1 LVILKKGFKIMLP
14 TAFILLAAIFAN
26 GCATVKTQAELVA
39 IVQSEKNPMK
49 LFDYARKNPYS
60 SVCRLATERL
70 LELGHHVLLGKLM
83 NISSDAEVQRI
94 VISGVADEGMVWETA
109 YNRDRAQVV
118 RDAAAIRIN
127 DPIALA
133 ELFVERLASPEVV
146 IPRLTKEMFL
156 RQDIKRRLDE
166 TIKNRSEKP
175 VIRGAAFMAL
185 EDVDML
191 CETETQIGIAD
202 FLMCWQP
209 IDGQITPG
217 MRAKAKLDLVDENAL
232 FLLVF
237 STSDN
242 DLLNHCVKCIDDNGK
257 LEKIK
262 NDHKDV
268 RIQAQ
273 AAEKLNRR
281 R

>member
-1 LVILKKGFKIMLP
+1 MLP